1 MEAVEYIMGL
11 GDYMYQERSHGV
23 RLSPA
28 MLIGLAPTPVLEE
41 NMLDRPQREET
52 PAQLLTRIRGLL
64 DLLGIDIE
72 TYHMRHSILTHSN
85 ASQRA
90 ENDAALAWMET
101 SLEDIAATL
110 EGFSTSSPTRT

>member
-1 MEAVEYIMGL
+1 MDAVEYIMGL
-11 GDYMYQERSHGV
+11 GDYMYQKRSNGV
-23 RLSPA
+23 KLSPA
-28 MLIGLAPTPVLEE
+28 ILIGLAPHAVLNEIP
-41 NMLDRPQREET
+41 LDRPQCQET

-64 DLLGIDIE
+64 DLLGIDIG

-85 ASQRA
+85 ASERA

-110 EGFSTSSPTRT
+110 EGFSTRSPTRT